1 VKILITG
8 ARGVIGSR
16 LAATFEGEHDLR
28 LLSRSEVPGDPR
40 WVQADVTD
48 IGAVVQAAEGVD
60 AVIHLAIASGQEGD
74 YEDDIFNAERFDT
87 NVKGTYN
94 VFEAARRAGVKR
106 VIHTSSL
113 TVVWGY
119 QAPDWVEGDA
129 SARPVGTYALT
140 KTLAER
146 IAEHYAHAY
155 GLSVVCLRIPK
166 PIDINDPE
174 TKRTPILPRGSHSQT
189 SSALTLLLWTQRRS
203 RSKL

>member
-1 VKILITG
+1 
-8 ARGVIGSR
+8 
-16 LAATFEGEHDLR
+16 
-28 LLSRSEVPGDPR
+28 
-40 WVQADVTD
+40 VTD